1 MFAFASGA
9 AAAALCRR
17 GMAALWRVSRHQ
29 DPPENPATRGVRW
42 RDALIW
48 SISLG
53 VGAAVSRLVAQR
65 GAAAAWQAATGSQP
79 PGLDDRTEWRNR
91 PRPWWASKRPRSLA
105 LVEETNI
112 LTPCCTGHIHHRT
125 PPIARN
131 DTRRSRRIAHRTGD
145 LCGRDLEESAPPLSA
160 AGPGRAA
167 MSHAPA
173 RPRLRER
180 FDSR

>member
-1 MFAFASGA
+1 VQRRLWEMFAFASGA
-9 AAAALCRR
+9 AAAAVCRR

-79 PGLDDRTEWRNR
+79 PGLDDRTE
-91 PRPWWASKRPRSLA
+91 
-105 LVEETNI
+105 
-112 LTPCCTGHIHHRT
+112 
-125 PPIARN
+125 
-131 DTRRSRRIAHRTGD
+131 
-145 LCGRDLEESAPPLSA
+145 
-160 AGPGRAA
+160 
-167 MSHAPA
+167 
-173 RPRLRER
+173 
-180 FDSR
+180 